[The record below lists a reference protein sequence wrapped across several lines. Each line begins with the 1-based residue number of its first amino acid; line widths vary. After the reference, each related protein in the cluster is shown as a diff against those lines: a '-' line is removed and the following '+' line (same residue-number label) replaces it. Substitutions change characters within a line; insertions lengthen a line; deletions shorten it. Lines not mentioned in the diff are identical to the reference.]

1 MSRAKKSGL
10 TPEALHQAMPFLS
23 ESNTVWV
30 GYSGGCDSHVL
41 LHLLAQLRYIQAF
54 RLKAVYVNHGL
65 SPKAA
70 EWGEHCRSVCDELD
84 VSFVSLKVDATPS
97 EGESPEAAAR
107 HTRYA
112 AITELLQPDDY
123 LCTAH
128 HQDDQAETLLLQLLR
143 GAGPKG
149 LAGMPA
155 SSSLG
160 EATQLRPLL
169 GFNQTQLRD
178 YAKQHML
185 NWIEDESNTDTGFNR
200 NYLRHEV
207 MPTLR
212 ARWPS
217 ADSTIA
223 RSAANCAE
231 AAQLLE
237 VLAEQD
243 FQSVKVEGSTELS
256 VGKLLE
262 LDFAR
267 QKNLLRYWIHQVG
280 LPLPSEIK
288 LQHIISDVL
297 HAAKDK
303 MPCVKWP
310 GVEVRR
316 FDSKLYV
323 VPPLLE
329 FEPAQIIRWDDLD
342 KSLQLPDASHL
353 HWQRC
358 RQRPAIS
365 LEALKQGKVTIRFR
379 QGGELIKPVGS
390 EFRKSLKQIFQEARI
405 PPWQRSR
412 FPLLY
417 VNDHLAAVVGIC
429 LADEFAVNL
438 SDDEIA
444 VCCSKS

>member
-1 MSRAKKSGL
+1 
-10 TPEALHQAMPFLS
+10 MPPLS
-23 ESNTVWV
+23 AAACVWV

-41 LHLLAQLRYIQAF
+41 LHLLAQLRQAQPF
-54 RLKAVYVNHGL
+54 ELKAVYVNHGL

-70 EWGEHCRSVCDELD
+70 EWGEHSRAICDDLD
-84 VSFVSLKVDATPS
+84 VSFVSLEVDATPK

-112 AITELLQPDDY
+112 AITELLHPGDY
-123 LCTAH
+123 FCTAH

-160 EATQLRPLL
+160 KATQLRPLL
-169 GFNQTQLRD
+169 GFSQTQLRD
-178 YAKQHML
+178 YANQHTL

-207 MPTLR
+207 MPILR
-212 ARWPS
+212 TRWPS
-217 ADSTIA
+217 ADTTIA

-243 FQSVKVEGSTELS
+243 YQSVKSESSTELS
-256 VGKLLE
+256 GGKLLE

-267 QKNLLRYWIHQVG
+267 QKNLLRYWIHQAG

-288 LQHIISDVL
+288 LQHVISDVL
-297 HAAKDK
+297 HAAQDK

-310 GVEVRR
+310 GAEVRR
-316 FDSKLYV
+316 FDGRLYV
-323 VPPLLE
+323 MPPLPEFDTTQVIPWDNLE
-329 FEPAQIIRWDDLD
+329 QPL
-342 KSLQLPDASHL
+342 LLPDGRELVLKPTNQQSALSTKQL
-353 HWQRC
+353 
-358 RQRPAIS
+358 RQGRVS
-365 LEALKQGKVTIRFR
+365 VRFR
-379 QGGELIKPVGS
+379 QGGEQLHPVGS
-390 EFRKSLKQIFQEARI
+390 QRHKSLKQIFQEYRV
-405 PPWQRSR
+405 PPWKRGR
-412 FPLLY
+412 TPLLY
-417 VNDHLAAVVGIC
+417 VGDTLAAVVGGC
-429 LADEFAVNL
+429 LSQTINTSGDELGVIPEFIE
-438 SDDEIA
+438 SI
-444 VCCSKS
+444 

>member
-1 MSRAKKSGL
+1 
-10 TPEALHQAMPFLS
+10 MPPLS
-23 ESNTVWV
+23 AVTCIWV

-41 LHLLAQLRYIQAF
+41 LHLLAELRQAQPF
-54 RLKAVYVNHGL
+54 ELKAVYVNHGL

-70 EWGEHCRSVCDELD
+70 EWGEHCRSVCDDLD
-84 VSFVSLKVDATPS
+84 VSFVSLKVDATPG

-112 AITELLQPDDY
+112 AITELLHPGDY
-123 LCTAH
+123 FCTAH

-143 GAGPKG
+143 GTGPKG

-169 GFNQTQLRD
+169 GFNQAQLLD
-178 YAKQHML
+178 YAKQHTP

-207 MPTLR
+207 MPILR
-212 ARWPS
+212 TRWPS
-217 ADSTIA
+217 ADTTIA

-243 FQSVKVEGSTELS
+243 FQSVKSEDSTELS

-267 QKNLLRYWIHQVG
+267 QKNLLRYWIHQTG

-288 LQHIISDVL
+288 LQHVISDVL
-297 HAAKDK
+297 HATKDK
-303 MPCVKWP
+303 TPCVKWS
-310 GVEVRR
+310 GAEVRR
-316 FDSKLYV
+316 FDGKLYV
-323 VPPLLE
+323 MSPLRE
-329 FEPAQIIRWDDLD
+329 FDTTQIIFWDDLD
-342 KSLQLPDASHL
+342 KSLLLPDASYL

-358 RQRPAIS
+358 RQRSAIN

-390 EFRKSLKQIFQEARI
+390 EHRKSLKQIFQETGI
-405 PPWQRSR
+405 PPWTRSNV
-412 FPLLY
+412 PLIYLDG
-417 VNDHLAAVVGIC
+417 VLVIVAGIC
-429 LADEFAVNL
+429 AAGSVV
-438 SDDEIA
+438 EISGQGFTLRHA
-444 VCCSKS
+444 Q